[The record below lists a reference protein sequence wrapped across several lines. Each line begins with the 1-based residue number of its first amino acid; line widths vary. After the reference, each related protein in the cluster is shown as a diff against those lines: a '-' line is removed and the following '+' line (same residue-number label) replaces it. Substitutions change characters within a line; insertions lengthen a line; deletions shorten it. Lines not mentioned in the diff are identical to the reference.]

1 MAVMHINNTGRPI
14 RIKTWRPVNSK
25 LSKND
30 IEFLIT
36 LGIKVRVIEQIG
48 DIELYSGLTR
58 QYSKGFEIDI
68 ETTCDEQEVML
79 QLRCNPVLMSD
90 EWVLPNSM
98 SLCTLSHVGF

>member
-1 MAVMHINNTGRPI
+1 MAVIHMNNTNRPI
-14 RIKTWRPVNSK
+14 RIKTWRLVNSK

-30 IEFLIT
+30 IEFLIS
-36 LGIKVRVIEQIG
+36 LGIKVRLNELVG
-48 DIELYSGLTR
+48 DSLLYNGLTC

-98 SLCTLSHVGF
+98 SLCTLNHVGF